1 MNCYPKVKINAT
13 ITESYFSSGTST
25 AGTLGNFSYCLP
37 EGKIKI
43 SEFNGNFRPFKNKAK
58 I

>member
-25 AGTLGNFSYCLP
+25 AGTLGNFS
-37 EGKIKI
+37 
-43 SEFNGNFRPFKNKAK
+43 
-58 I
+58 